1 MCCNKTYNLN
11 NYYCDYIL
19 AHEMFSQP
27 ASHANIWPCFFFSS
41 KINQNGQVV
50 IILFSLRSQN
60 IILYP
65 FKLTKKD
72 KKINDGM
79 KRGQR
84 PNSSEQTFTTARVV
98 GEKMCCWHN
107 VICLIVFAAV
117 VNQYFSFDDAQF
129 CYIIFRFPTKICF
142 ENEFDSAHSFHS
154 HWMKMKIDPD
164 ILNCTCALALT
175 NHRIV
180 L

>member
-1 MCCNKTYNLN
+1 MKCSVN
-11 NYYCDYIL
+11 
-19 AHEMFSQP
+19 QP
-27 ASHANIWPCFFFSS
+27 VTPTFDLVFVFS

-84 PNSSEQTFTTARVV
+84 PNSSEQTYTTARVV
-98 GEKMCCWHN
+98 G
-107 VICLIVFAAV
+107 
-117 VNQYFSFDDAQF
+117 
-129 CYIIFRFPTKICF
+129 
-142 ENEFDSAHSFHS
+142 
-154 HWMKMKIDPD
+154 
-164 ILNCTCALALT
+164 
-175 NHRIV
+175 
-180 L
+180 